1 MPCKDFWF
9 YNNGQPFE
17 VADYENGKKH
27 GEMKRYNPDGRLLFV
42 KIFESGKQIKKI
54 MGKDLPDYDIE
65 TSKR

>member
-1 MPCKDFWF
+1 
-9 YNNGQPFE
+9 
-17 VADYENGKKH
+17 
-27 GEMKRYNPDGRLLFV
+27 MKRYNPDGRLLFV